1 MNYSLKSVRVHW
13 KGMDSDLAFKLLQKI
28 TTLKSLVV
36 VVSRSTTNN
45 VSKKE
50 TTLLKYFPSRFR
62 TRITEALGFK
72 ELEELVKLRGL
83 VNVKVEHVDR
93 SQAHRRSEEERSGLA
108 QYLRHVAGKAALGN

>member
-1 MNYSLKSVRVHW
+1 MNYSLKSVKVHW
-13 KGMDSDLAFKLLQKI
+13 TGMDSDLAFKLLQKI

-50 TTLLKYFPSRFR
+50 TTLLKYFPSRLR

-72 ELEELVKLRGL
+72 ELEELVKLRKL
-83 VNVKVEHVDR
+83 VNAKVEHVDK
-93 SQAHRRSEEERSGLA
+93 SQAHRRLEEERKGLA
-108 QYLRHVAGKAALGN
+108 QYLRHVAEKAALGN